1 MVTDKLSH
9 ARGLRRWFKSVLGV
23 AGALVIS
30 LAATLSAPALA
41 QTAPFASLIPNAKE
55 VGSGLFRWW
64 GFRVY
69 EASLWSPNG
78 KYQPG
83 EPFALS
89 LTYARSL
96 EGKDIVDASL
106 DQMRKLGLP
115 VDRHPEWGPALSKVI
130 VSVQSGDT
138 LTGVYQPGEGAVFFF
153 NDRKTGEIDDR
164 LAKAFFAIWLDPKT
178 SAPELRQSLLGQSP

>member
-9 ARGLRRWFKSVLGV
+9 ARALSRWFASAFGL

-30 LAATLSAPALA
+30 LAATLSAPAFA
-41 QTAPFASLIPNAKE
+41 QTAPFASLIPNAQV

-78 KYQPG
+78 RYQAG

-89 LTYARSL
+89 LTYARAL
-96 EGKDIVDASL
+96 EGADIVDASL

-115 VDRHPEWGPALSKVI
+115 VDRHPEWGPALSEVL

-153 NDRKTGEIDDR
+153 NERKTGEIDDR
-164 LAKAFFAIWLDPKT
+164 LAKAFFAIWLDPET
-178 SAPELRQSLLGQSP
+178 SAPDLRQSLLGQSQ